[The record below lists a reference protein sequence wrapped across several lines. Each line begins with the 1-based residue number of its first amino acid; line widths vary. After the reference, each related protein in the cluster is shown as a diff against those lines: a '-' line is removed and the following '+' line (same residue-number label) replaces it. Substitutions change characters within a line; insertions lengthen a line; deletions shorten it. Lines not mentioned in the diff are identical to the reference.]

1 TVRERDASGGG
12 PRGNSRAGAPARGSR
27 ALIWF
32 IVIASVLVVG
42 LAATAIAVL
51 VRTNGTGSGI
61 PTVTEISATRS
72 STTVHFAWK
81 DPGLADSD
89 RYQIQV
95 VGGTSSIQ
103 LSPKFVVD
111 AAVGETVCIT
121 VAVNRDGKT
130 GNPSAEKCVD
140 VTDG

>member
-1 TVRERDASGGG
+1 VRT
-12 PRGNSRAGAPARGSR
+12 SR
-27 ALIWF
+27 ALTWF
-32 IVIASVLVVG
+32 IVIASIVVIAIG
-42 LAATAIAVL
+42 VTALAIL
-51 VRTNGTGSGI
+51 VRSAGAGSGI
-61 PTVTEISATRS
+61 PTVTDISATRS
-72 STTVHFAWK
+72 GSTVHFVWK